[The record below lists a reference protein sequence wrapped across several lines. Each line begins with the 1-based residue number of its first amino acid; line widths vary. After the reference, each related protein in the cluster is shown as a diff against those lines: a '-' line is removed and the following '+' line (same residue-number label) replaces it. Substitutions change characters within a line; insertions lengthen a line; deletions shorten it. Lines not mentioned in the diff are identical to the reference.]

1 MENIIILLRC
11 QYCPKRSTDSMEFS
25 QWKILEETEKSIK
38 KFIRNLKGLWIAKKK
53 KKRKEKKWQTNTSW
67 FQNLPQSCSNQN
79 TGIRTDIYTKETKQG
94 KTHIYRGKAIFS
106 INGVGKTGNP
116 HAKEWS

>member
-1 MENIIILLRC
+1 
-11 QYCPKRSTDSMEFS
+11 MEFS
-25 QWKILEETEKSIK
+25 QWKILEETKNPSKNSYRTSRDSELQK
-38 KFIRNLKGLWIAKKK
+38 N
-53 KKRKEKKWQTNTSW
+53 KEKKWQTNTSW
-67 FQNLPQSCSNQN
+67 FQNLLQSCSNQNN